1 MAKYEKTLSKSSS
14 GRLDLLMILVTLG
27 TQDKS
32 FTRLLD
38 AIQKAID
45 DGTIK
50 EEVIVQAGYTKYE
63 SKDMKIFDLIPSDE
77 FDKLVKKC
85 RILITHGG
93 VGSIMTGLKAGKV
106 VIAAPRLSKYKEHT
120 NDHQK
125 EIIREFA
132 KEGYLVELKDFNQ
145 LNKTLTYAKKFK
157 PKKFESNT
165 QNFIALIENYIEEDS
180 MKKEKKTKISLKELY
195 QKYREVIMYL
205 IFGVLTTLVS
215 LAIYYGL
222 VFTIIDPSDG
232 VMLQVANF
240 ISWFGALIFAYVTNR
255 KFVFQSHE
263 QNKMK
268 EALSFA
274 GARLVTLFM
283 DMAIMFV
290 GVTVMHGNDKIMKLI
305 SQVVVI
311 VANYVF
317 SKIFVFRKK

>member
-1 MAKYEKTLSKSSS
+1 
-14 GRLDLLMILVTLG
+14 MILVTLG
-27 TQDKS
+27 TQDKP
-32 FTRLLD
+32 FPRLLD

-45 DGTIK
+45 EGIIK
-50 EEVIVQAGYTKYE
+50 EEVIVQAGCTKYQ
-63 SKDMKIFDLIPSDE
+63 SNDMKIFDLIPTDE
-77 FDKLVKKC
+77 FNQLVKKC

-93 VGSIMTGLKAGKV
+93 VGSITSGLKAGKI
-106 VIAAPRLSKYKEHT
+106 VIAAARLSKYKEHT

-125 EIIREFA
+125 EIVREFA
-132 KEGYLVELKDFNQ
+132 KAGYLVELKDFNQ
-145 LNKTLTYAKKFK
+145 FGKTYEFAQKFK

-165 QNFIALIENYIEEDS
+165 EHFVSLIDSYIQEDS
-180 MKKEKKTKISLKELY
+180 MKKEEKKKLSISELY

-205 IFGVLTTLVS
+205 IFGVLTTVVS

-222 VFTIIDPSDG
+222 VFTIIDPNNG
-232 VMLQVANF
+232 IMLQIANF

-263 QNKMK
+263 QNKVK

-290 GVTVMHGNDKIMKLI
+290 GVTLMHGNDKIVKLI

-317 SKIFVFRKK
+317 SKIFVFRKKTS